1 MAVAVDIV
9 EALAEINKARP
20 AYRLD
25 IGEPDVE
32 PPREVLEALRQLR
45 DAPYGPSEGLP
56 ELREA
61 IAGLFGVDR
70 DEVVVVAGGR
80 HGVAALMW
88 AFRKAGLIT
97 TRPYYPGYLEIAS
110 AFDIRL
116 DFVDAEEGRGWTPE
130 FSRRG
135 VYLVN
140 YPNNPTG
147 AILDRGKVK
156 ELVDVADFV
165 ISDEV
170 YRDIAFAE
178 FVSPLKLSPNVAV
191 VYSFSK
197 VFSVPGFRLGAVIA
211 PRDVARLVVRF
222 NRATVNS
229 APSVL
234 QRAIAPLVPE
244 IPRIAAR
251 LSEIYRRRVEIAKK
265 ALGLKFV
272 EPKGAFYIFPRLG
285 CSGTELLRR
294 ALSRGV
300 SVLPGEVFGS
310 PNHARIALV
319 LPEDRLLTALSLL
332 NEACPGA

>member
-1 MAVAVDIV
+1 MDIV
-9 EALAEINKARP
+9 EALAEINRARP

-32 PPREVLEALRQLR
+32 PPEEVFEALRR
-45 DAPYGPSEGLP
+45 VGDAPYGPSEGLP

-61 IAGLFGVDR
+61 LAGLFGVDR

-80 HGVAALMW
+80 HGVSALMW
-88 AFRKAGLIT
+88 AFRKAHIIT

-116 DFVDAEEGRGWTPE
+116 DFADADEGRGWSPQ
-130 FSRRG
+130 FLRRG

-147 AILDRGKVK
+147 AVLDRAKVR
-156 ELVDVADFV
+156 ELVDVAEFV

-170 YRDIAFAE
+170 YRDIAFVE
-178 FVSPLKLSPNVAV
+178 FESPLKLSPNVAV

-211 PRDVARLVVRF
+211 PRDLARLVVKF

-234 QRAIAPLVPE
+234 QRAVAPLVPE
-244 IPRIAAR
+244 IPRMAAR
-251 LSEIYRRRVEIAKK
+251 LSEIYRRRVEIAKR

-285 CSGTELLRR
+285 CSGVEFLRR
-294 ALSRGV
+294 ALQRGV
-300 SVLPGEVFGS
+300 SVLPGEAFGS
-310 PNHARIALV
+310 SDHARIALV
-319 LPEDRLLTALSLL
+319 LPEDRLAAALSAL
-332 NEACPGA
+332 NGTCPSA